1 MTDPYQVLGVSPT
14 ASDDEV
20 KKAYRTL
27 CKKYHPDANVG
38 KPDAAQAEK
47 KFMEV
52 QQAYE
57 EIMHRR
63 QGGGQRAGSGYN
75 GGAQQQRQPQPDD
88 PFASFWG
95 AYGGN
100 PYGNAGY
107 GGYGSAGYGQAQQ
120 DDSIEM
126 RAAKNYIDTGH
137 YAEALNA
144 LGSVP
149 AGKRNARWYFLS
161 ALAQSGLHNNAQAME
176 YARQAA
182 SMEPG
187 NMQYQQLLSQLQ
199 GGGSWY
205 SQQGQ
210 EYGRRTGG
218 HEQRL
223 HDVHAAEPVLRLLR
237 RRKND
242 VCSAVLLHL
251 KRFEC
256 KTSRKAGKFDG
267 FCLYSAMKS
276 AITKARRKGFA
287 GLALC
292 GLARW

>member
-20 KKAYRTL
+20 KRAYRQL

-63 QGGGQRAGSGYN
+63 QGGAARPGSGYN
-75 GGAQQQRQPQPDD
+75 GGAQQQQRGYYGQQGYGGQDD

-95 AYGGN
+95 
-100 PYGNAGY
+100 GY
-107 GGYGSAGYGQAQQ
+107 GYGYGQQQ
-120 DDSIEM
+120 YEDSSIEM

-137 YAEALNA
+137 YAEAINA
-144 LGSVP
+144 LGSVAP
-149 AGKRNARWYFLS
+149 GKRNARWYYLS
-161 ALAQSGLHNNAQAME
+161 ALAQMGLNNNAQAME
-176 YARQAA
+176 YARQAV

-199 GGGSWY
+199 SGGSWY
-205 SQQGQ
+205 GRRGE
-210 EYGRRTGG
+210 EYGRQTFSRPNLCCSILAMELCCMCCSGG
-218 HEQRL
+218 RMMYY
-223 HDVHAAEPVLRLLR
+223 PM
-237 RRKND
+237 
-242 VCSAVLLHL
+242 
-251 KRFEC
+251 
-256 KTSRKAGKFDG
+256 
-267 FCLYSAMKS
+267 FCCL
-276 AITKARRKGFA
+276 
-287 GLALC
+287 
-292 GLARW
+292 

>member
-14 ASDDEV
+14 ATDDEV

-75 GGAQQQRQPQPDD
+75 GGGSQGGYQQQQD
-88 PFASFWG
+88 PFGGYWG
-95 AYGGN
+95 GGF
-100 PYGNAGY
+100 GGY
-107 GGYGSAGYGQAQQ
+107 GGYGGYQQ
-120 DDSIEM
+120 QQYQQQPEATIEM
-126 RAAKNYIDTGH
+126 RAAANYINTGH

-149 AGKRNARWYFLS
+149 AGKRNAYWYYLS

-176 YARQAA
+176 YARQAV

-187 NMQYQQLLSQLQ
+187 NLRYQQLLSQLQ
-199 GGGSWY
+199 GGGAWY
-205 SQQGQ
+205 SQQG
-210 EYGRRTGG
+210 EHYGRQTFGQGNLCCTFMAMQLCCMCCSGG
-218 HEQRL
+218 RMMYY
-223 HDVHAAEPVLRLLR
+223 PM
-237 RRKND
+237 
-242 VCSAVLLHL
+242 
-251 KRFEC
+251 
-256 KTSRKAGKFDG
+256 
-267 FCLYSAMKS
+267 FCCL
-276 AITKARRKGFA
+276 
-287 GLALC
+287 
-292 GLARW
+292 

>member
-38 KPDAAQAEK
+38 KPDAAQTEK

-75 GGAQQQRQPQPDD
+75 GQQQQRQPQYDD

-107 GGYGSAGYGQAQQ
+107 GYGQQRQ

-126 RAAKNYIDTGH
+126 RAAKNYIDTGLMPKH
-137 YAEALNA
+137 SMQ
-144 LGSVP
+144 LGSVAPESATP
-149 AGKRNARWYFLS
+149 AGITSAHWRRAVCITMRRRW
-161 ALAQSGLHNNAQAME
+161 
-176 YARQAA
+176 
-182 SMEPG
+182 SMR
-187 NMQYQQLLSQLQ
+187 
-199 GGGSWY
+199 
-205 SQQGQ
+205 
-210 EYGRRTGG
+210 GRRRAWSRPTCSISSCSASCK
-218 HEQRL
+218 
-223 HDVHAAEPVLRLLR
+223 AAEAGIASRAKNTAADR
-237 RRKND
+237 R
-242 VCSAVLLHL
+242 
-251 KRFEC
+251 
-256 KTSRKAGKFDG
+256 T
-267 FCLYSAMKS
+267 
-276 AITKARRKGFA
+276 
-287 GLALC
+287 
-292 GLARW
+292 

>member
-1 MTDPYQVLGVSPT
+1 MTDPYQVLGVPPT
-14 ASDDEV
+14 ATDDEV

-38 KPDAAQAEK
+38 KPDAAQTEK

-63 QGGGQRAGSGYN
+63 QGGAARPGSGYN
-75 GGAQQQRQPQPDD
+75 GPQQQQRPGYGGYQDD

-95 AYGGN
+95 GG
-100 PYGNAGY
+100 
-107 GGYGSAGYGQAQQ
+107 GQQYQQ
-120 DDSIEM
+120 YQQEQESSIEM

-149 AGKRNARWYFLS
+149 PGKRNARWYYLS

-176 YARQAA
+176 YARQAV

-187 NMQYQQLLSQLQ
+187 NMTYQQLLSRLQ
-199 GGGSWY
+199 SGGTWY
-205 SQQGQ
+205 DQRGEQ
-210 EYGRRTGG
+210 YGRQTFGRGNICCSIMAMELCCMCCSGG
-218 HEQRL
+218 RMMYY
-223 HDVHAAEPVLRLLR
+223 PM
-237 RRKND
+237 
-242 VCSAVLLHL
+242 
-251 KRFEC
+251 
-256 KTSRKAGKFDG
+256 
-267 FCLYSAMKS
+267 FCCL
-276 AITKARRKGFA
+276 
-287 GLALC
+287 
-292 GLARW
+292 

>member
-107 GGYGSAGYGQAQQ
+107 GGYSSAGYGQAQQ

-149 AGKRNARWYFLS
+149 PESETLAGIFSARWRRAACIIMRRQWNMRGRPQAWSRATCSISSCS
-161 ALAQSGLHNNAQAME
+161 ASF
-176 YARQAA
+176 RAA
-182 SMEPG
+182 AAGTASRDR
-187 NMQYQQLLSQLQ
+187 NM
-199 GGGSWY
+199 
-205 SQQGQ
+205 
-210 EYGRRTGG
+210 
-218 HEQRL
+218 
-223 HDVHAAEPVLRLLR
+223 AAEPAGMNSVCTTFMLLNLCCACCGGGR
-237 RRKND
+237 MMY
-242 VCSAVLLHL
+242 APL
-251 KRFEC
+251 
-256 KTSRKAGKFDG
+256 
-267 FCLYSAMKS
+267 FCC
-276 AITKARRKGFA
+276 I
-287 GLALC
+287 
-292 GLARW
+292 